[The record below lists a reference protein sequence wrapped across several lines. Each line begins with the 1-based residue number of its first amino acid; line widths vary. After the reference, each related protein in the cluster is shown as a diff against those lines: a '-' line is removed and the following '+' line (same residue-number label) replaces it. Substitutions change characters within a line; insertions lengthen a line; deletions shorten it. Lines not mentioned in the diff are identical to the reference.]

1 MVDELP
7 KLPTRVLVV
16 DDQPSMRL
24 LMRMLLE
31 RDGCEVVE
39 AADGV
44 DALEQIANQQI
55 DVVVMD
61 VMMPR
66 MDGIATCRKLR
77 EVLGNRTLPVVLVT
91 ALADREARIAGKGA
105 GADDFLT
112 KPIDPVELCARVRV
126 LRRSKA
132 FHDQLANE
140 QKRLSSELTEAQ
152 DAVARLE
159 RLATLGTLAAGVG
172 HELKNL
178 AQVVHGVRQELVEAP
193 FTPESGAVL
202 DHVGRHLE
210 SLGQN
215 LMRLG
220 NAATGDP
227 GPVDVAQ
234 VVSHVHDLMLR
245 AGRFSGLS
253 VTVRV
258 DVDEVFAHANAIE
271 LEQVMINLIG
281 NAVDAVDGC
290 AVREIGIE
298 VDPLPVG
305 VRIRVTDTGR
315 GMTPGVLE
323 RVFERYFTTKGPG
336 KGTGLG
342 LPVVHQRVTSWG
354 GTVVLRSTD
363 GEGTVAEVEL
373 QAPSSV
379 ASQRLVG

>member
-7 KLPTRVLVV
+7 SLPTRVLVV
-16 DDQPSMRL
+16 DDQASMRL

-39 AADGV
+39 AADGL
-44 DALEQIANQQI
+44 DALAVIAGQPI

-61 VMMPR
+61 VMMPNL
-66 MDGIATCRKLR
+66 DGIETCRRLR

-91 ALADREARIAGKGA
+91 ALADREARLAGKSA

-112 KPIDPVELCARVRV
+112 KPINPMELCARVRV

-140 QKRLSSELTEAQ
+140 QRRLASELTAAQ
-152 DAVARLE
+152 DAVVRLE

-178 AQVVHGVRQELVEAP
+178 AQVVQGVGQELAEAP
-193 FTPESGAVL
+193 FTPESGEIL

-220 NAATGDP
+220 NAADGDA
-227 GPVDVAQ
+227 GAVDVAQ
-234 VVSHVHDLMLR
+234 VVSHVHDLMRR

-258 DVDEVFAHANAIE
+258 DASGLRAHANAIE

-290 AVREIGIE
+290 EVREIAIE
-298 VDPLPVG
+298 VDPAPELG
-305 VRIRVTDTGR
+305 VYIRVRDTGR
-315 GMTPGVLE
+315 GMSEHELS
-323 RVFERYFTTKGPG
+323 RVFEHYYTTKAPG

-342 LPVVHQRVTSWG
+342 LPVVRQRVAAWG
-354 GTVVLRSTD
+354 GTVTLHSAAGQGTTAEVALR
-363 GEGTVAEVEL
+363 TVA
-373 QAPSSV
+373 
-379 ASQRLVG
+379 VG